1 MIDCQFHETK
11 RERKFYEGKKQKALK
26 AIKKLADDNSEMNK
40 LSQGSRDRIAII
52 WDLVND
58 I

>member
-26 AIKKLADDNSEMNK
+26 AIEKLGHDFDVSYD
-40 LSQGSRDRIAII
+40 LTQQSRDRIARI